1 MKKHKMT
8 KRLILALGIICL
20 SVTGVR
26 ADSVNEKE
34 ITYADPTIY
43 VENGKYYL
51 TGTRNQEPL
60 GFAILE
66 STDLEHWTVPDGS
79 SLQLILRKG
88 DRTYGEKGFW
98 APQYF
103 KDKRTY
109 YFTYTANEQ
118 TVIASSKSVFGPF
131 RQKEVRQADRRFC

>member
-8 KRLILALGIICL
+8 KRLILALGIIGL

-51 TGTRNQEPL
+51 TVTRNQ
-60 GFAILE
+60 
-66 STDLEHWTVPDGS
+66 
-79 SLQLILRKG
+79 
-88 DRTYGEKGFW
+88 
-98 APQYF
+98 
-103 KDKRTY
+103 
-109 YFTYTANEQ
+109 
-118 TVIASSKSVFGPF
+118 
-131 RQKEVRQADRRFC
+131 

>member
-8 KRLILALGIICL
+8 KRLILALGIIGL

-51 TGTRNQEPL
+51 TGTRNQEPQ
-60 GFAILE
+60 GFAILKIGIRTFPAE
-66 STDLEHWTVPDGS
+66 GS
-79 SLQLILRKG
+79 
-88 DRTYGEKGFW
+88 
-98 APQYF
+98 
-103 KDKRTY
+103 
-109 YFTYTANEQ
+109 
-118 TVIASSKSVFGPF
+118 
-131 RQKEVRQADRRFC
+131 QADRRFR

>member
-8 KRLILALGIICL
+8 KRLILALGIIGL

-66 STDLEHWTVPDGS
+66 SDRKSTRLNS
-79 SLQLILRKG
+79 SHPSRS
-88 DRTYGEKGFW
+88 RM
-98 APQYF
+98 P
-103 KDKRTY
+103 
-109 YFTYTANEQ
+109 
-118 TVIASSKSVFGPF
+118 SS
-131 RQKEVRQADRRFC
+131 A